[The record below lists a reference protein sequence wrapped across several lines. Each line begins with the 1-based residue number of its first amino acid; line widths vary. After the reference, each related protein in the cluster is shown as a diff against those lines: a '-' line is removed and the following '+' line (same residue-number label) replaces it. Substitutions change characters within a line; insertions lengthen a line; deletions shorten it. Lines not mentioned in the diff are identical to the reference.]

1 MTITEPEL
9 AETEIDP
16 QARKVNLP
24 KLGAHDLFLLDVAG
38 EEEGGDGDGSPA
50 PWRESGLVC
59 RAGV

>member
-1 MTITEPEL
+1 M
-9 AETEIDP
+9 
-16 QARKVNLP
+16 P
-24 KLGAHDLFLLDVAG
+24 KLEAHDLFLLDHAG